1 VALTQEKVVR
11 SAVDLLARAGLE
23 ALTLRRLATELGVSA
38 PTLYW
43 HVRNKRQLLDLM
55 AEALVEGAGRSTAPA
70 PGQPWWEWL
79 AEQARLMWRALTS
92 HRDAALVVA
101 GNRPTDTA
109 LPGIEQVMASLVTVG
124 FPPAEALRLILS
136 ISNYVIGCAVER
148 QAEAARDPDP
158 ERDARLLREL
168 RESGDLPNLQAAMPG
183 VAGSD
188 PGAGFEH
195 GLGLLIAGIRARHA
209 ELLEATATV
218 GAPALPTWLT
228 AAAVGTI
235 LAGRWFARPCF
246 TGNNGRASPKRESGA
261 IPELPRSGKWE
272 RQPSPRRIASSVQ
285 H

>member
-101 GNRPTDTA
+101 GNRPTEGA
-109 LPGIEQVMASLVTVG
+109 LPGIEQVVASLVAVG
-124 FPPAEALRLILS
+124 FPPAEALRTILS
-136 ISNYVIGCAVER
+136 IGNYVIGCAVEH
-148 QAEAARDPDP
+148 QAEAARPSDP
-158 ERDARLLREL
+158 ERDARLLARL
-168 RESGDLPNLQAAMPG
+168 REAGDLPSLRAAM
-183 VAGSD
+183 AGLDD
-188 PGAGFEH
+188 PGPGADDDAFEH
-195 GLGLLIAGIRARHA
+195 GLALLIAGLRANHA
-209 ELLEATATV
+209 
-218 GAPALPTWLT
+218 AL
-228 AAAVGTI
+228 V
-235 LAGRWFARPCF
+235 
-246 TGNNGRASPKRESGA
+246 
-261 IPELPRSGKWE
+261 RS
-272 RQPSPRRIASSVQ
+272 
-285 H
+285 